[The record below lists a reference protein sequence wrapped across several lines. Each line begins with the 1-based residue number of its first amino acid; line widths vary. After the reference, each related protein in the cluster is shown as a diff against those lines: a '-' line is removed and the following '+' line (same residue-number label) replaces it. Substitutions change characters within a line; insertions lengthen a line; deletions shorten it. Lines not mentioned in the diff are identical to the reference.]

1 MDQHEMDRHARDTA
15 LGPDVADAV
24 TAYLTGGDPRG
35 CAPDEIVAALDLPIT
50 ATALQGGL
58 ERLVAHDT
66 LARWGIGRGA
76 LYTRSA
82 PSTDRSL
89 VPHADAA
96 TERTSAWGDHTR
108 SVDTDAP
115 TMGAGH

>member
-1 MDQHEMDRHARDTA
+1 MDQHEMDRHERDTA
-15 LGPDVADAV
+15 RGPDVADAV

-35 CAPDEIVAALDLPIT
+35 CAPDEIVAALDLPIA
-50 ATALQGGL
+50 ATALQGDL

-82 PSTDRSL
+82 PSTDRS
-89 VPHADAA
+89 AGAA
-96 TERTSAWGDHTR
+96 CRRDHLTNVGVGR
-108 SVDTDAP
+108 LHP
-115 TMGAGH
+115 ECRH